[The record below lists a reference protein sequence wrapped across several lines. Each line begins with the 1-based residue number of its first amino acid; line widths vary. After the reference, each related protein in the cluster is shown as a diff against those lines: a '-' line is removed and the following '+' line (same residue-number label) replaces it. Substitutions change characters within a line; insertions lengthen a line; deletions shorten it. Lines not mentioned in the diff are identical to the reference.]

1 MSKRFKDAKVIS
13 TSILKKEK
21 LVPALFPSDLKV
33 INSSSRVL
41 AFNDYLNI
49 KGSNITIKRFH
60 VLGIK
65 RYGLQGEVQEL
76 DPKVCKMG
84 YVV

>member
-1 MSKRFKDAKVIS
+1 MSKHFKDTKVIS
-13 TSILKKEK
+13 TTILETNE
-21 LVPALFPSDLKV
+21 VIPAVFPNNLKV
-33 INSSSRVL
+33 IDSSSRVL
-41 AFNDYLNI
+41 AFNDYLDI